1 MKAFQKTIALALLL
15 VASTLTAVAKD
26 AIPTVTI
33 EKSGYEKKISVIIE
47 HLKVPASVQIT
58 STRGSVLE
66 IEASEGERFA
76 KIFNVSNLEDGTYRV
91 VVVMPSNE
99 IVQPFSIKA
108 NKLELKP
115 SEREVFFA
123 PTLSWKNQALDVMM
137 FNNRLVDVNVKL
149 FDEYG
154 NTVFEDSMQNVLKVE
169 RRYNLNEL
177 NRGKYTV
184 QVETPHKAY
193 FKNIVVK

>member
-184 QVETPHKAY
+184 QVETPRKAY

>member
-15 VASTLTAVAKD
+15 AASTLTAFAKD
-26 AIPTVTI
+26 AVPTVTI

-47 HLKVPASVQIT
+47 HLKVPANVQIT
-58 STRGSVLE
+58 SATGSVLE
-66 IEASEGERFA
+66 IEATEGERFA
-76 KIFNVSNLEDGTYRV
+76 KIFNVSNLEEGKYRV
-91 VVVMPSNE
+91 VVITPSNE
-99 IVQPFSIKA
+99 IVQPFSIKGD
-108 NKLELKP
+108 KLELKA

-123 PTLSWKNQALDVMM
+123 PTLSWKNDALDVMM
-137 FNNRLVDVNVKL
+137 FNNRLVDVKVKL

-184 QVETPHKAY
+184 QVETPRKAY
-193 FKNIVVK
+193 FKDIVVK

>member
-15 VASTLTAVAKD
+15 VVSTLTAFAKD
-26 AIPTVTI
+26 VVPTVII
-33 EKSGYEKKISVIIE
+33 EKSGYEKKISVVIE
-47 HLKVPASVQIT
+47 HLKVPATVQIT
-58 STRGSVLE
+58 SAKGSVLE
-66 IEASEGERFA
+66 IEATEGERFA
-76 KIFNVSNLEDGTYRV
+76 KIFNVSNLEEGKYRV
-91 VVVMPSNE
+91 VVVTSSNE
-99 IVQPFSIKA
+99 IVQPFFIKGD
-108 NKLELKP
+108 KLELKA

-123 PTLSWKNQALDVMM
+123 PTLSWKDDALDVMM
-137 FNNRLVDVNVKL
+137 FNGRLLNVNVKL
-149 FDEYG
+149 YDEFG

>member
-108 NKLELKP
+108 NKLELKL

-184 QVETPHKAY
+184 QVETPRKAY